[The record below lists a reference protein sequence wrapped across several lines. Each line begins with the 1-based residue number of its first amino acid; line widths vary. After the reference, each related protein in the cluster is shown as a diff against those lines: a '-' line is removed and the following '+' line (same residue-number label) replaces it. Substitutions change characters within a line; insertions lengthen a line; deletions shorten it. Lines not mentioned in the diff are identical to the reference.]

1 MLKECSNCKAKIPF
15 LDFYKNYLIGNRYK
29 YTCTKC
35 GAVHKAKISSI
46 LIFSAIFFVINM
58 YLILTDTFS
67 FSTNVI
73 LVILCIVV
81 VEPLLLKYELK
92 IKWNKNVRKNW

>member
-1 MLKECSNCKAKIPF
+1 MLKECSNCKTKIPF
-15 LDFYKNYLIGNRYK
+15 LDFYKHYLISNRYK
-29 YTCTKC
+29 YICTKC

-46 LIFSAIFFVINM
+46 LVYSAIFFMIYM

-67 FSTNVI
+67 FSTSIVLLI
-73 LVILCIVV
+73 LYIVV

-92 IKWNKNVRKNW
+92 IK